1 VRRAL
6 RQAELLGLPCVVV
19 SAVQTS
25 IGRAAGLALAGAL
38 AELPFAC
45 GLGTGAGLGGD
56 VVSGAR
62 ALVAVDGHLPVA
74 PMPPA
79 PDPDA
84 LVRYALTDPTRI
96 AWWRDRLR
104 AARG

>member
-1 VRRAL
+1 
-6 RQAELLGLPCVVV
+6 
-19 SAVQTS
+19 
-25 IGRAAGLALAGAL
+25 
-38 AELPFAC
+38 
-45 GLGTGAGLGGD
+45 
-56 VVSGAR
+56 
-62 ALVAVDGHLPVA
+62 
-74 PMPPA
+74 MPPA